1 MKKMIILAMTIMATL
16 TANAQ
21 FEPGTLSLQPR
32 VGGTGAFLT
41 NAPDIDLGIND
52 KKLDSEPTGGVF
64 AGADLEYQIS
74 NMFSVSAG
82 VNWAQAGS
90 GWKDL
95 KLSGNGLTTE
105 IKDLKIETSYVNVPI
120 TFNFYVV
127 KGLALRTGVQM
138 GFLTSADIKATINE
152 SGSSEGIKTKTE
164 IDKSIKDDFNKF
176 DLSIPVG
183 ISYEFNSH
191 FVIDA
196 RYNIG
201 ITKVNK
207 ESEPDV
213 KDSRNGVVAI
223 TLGYKFQI

>member
-1 MKKMIILAMTIMATL
+1 MIILAITIMATL

-21 FEPGTLSLQPR
+21 FEPGTISLQPR
-32 VGGTGAFLT
+32 VGVTGAFLT
-41 NAPDIDLGIND
+41 NAPDIDLNING
-52 KKLDSEPTGGVF
+52 KKLESEPTGGVF
-64 AGADLEYQIS
+64 VGADLEYQIS

-90 GWKDL
+90 GWKDI
-95 KLSGNGLTTE
+95 KITENGLTSE
-105 IKDLKIETSYVNVPI
+105 IKDMKIETSYLNVPI
-120 TFNFYVV
+120 TFNIYVA

-138 GFLTSADIKATINE
+138 GFLTSADAKATINI
-152 SGSSEGIKTKTE
+152 SGSSDGLKSKTE
-164 IDKSIKDDFNKF
+164 LDQSVKDDFNKF

-207 ESEPDV
+207 ESDSNE
-213 KDSRNGVVAI
+213 KDSRNGVFAL
-223 TLGYKFQI
+223 TLGYKFAF

>member
-1 MKKMIILAMTIMATL
+1 MIILAMTIMASL

-32 VGGTGAFLT
+32 VGVTGAFLT
-41 NAPDIDLGIND
+41 NAPDIDLDINN
-52 KKLDSEPTGGVF
+52 KKLESEPTGGVF
-64 AGADLEYQIS
+64 VGADLEYQIS

-95 KLSGNGLTTE
+95 KLTGNGMTSE
-105 IKDLKIETSYVNVPI
+105 IKDMKIETSYLNVPI
-120 TFNFYVV
+120 TFNLYIVR
-127 KGLALRTGVQM
+127 GLALRTGVQM
-138 GFLTSADIKATINE
+138 GFLTSANAKATVVN
-152 SGSSEGIKTKTE
+152 SGSSDGINSKIE
-164 IDKSIKDDFNKF
+164 LDQSVKDEFNKF

-207 ESEPDV
+207 ESESGE
-213 KDSRNGVVAI
+213 KDSRNGVFAL

>member
-1 MKKMIILAMTIMATL
+1 MPGLAVRW
-16 TANAQ
+16 
-21 FEPGTLSLQPR
+21 SLFR
-32 VGGTGAFLT
+32 
-41 NAPDIDLGIND
+41 
-52 KKLDSEPTGGVF
+52 
-64 AGADLEYQIS
+64 LETVQ
-74 NMFSVSAG
+74 
-82 VNWAQAGS
+82 
-90 GWKDL
+90 
-95 KLSGNGLTTE
+95 LSGNGLTTE

-120 TFNFYVV
+120 TFNFYVA

-207 ESEPDV
+207 EAGLDG
-213 KDSRNGVVAI
+213 KDSRNGVLAI

>member
-1 MKKMIILAMTIMATL
+1 MIIMAMTIMATL

-52 KKLDSEPTGGVF
+52 KKLESEPTGGVF
-64 AGADLEYQIS
+64 VGADLEYQIS

-95 KLSGNGLTTE
+95 KLTGNGMTSE
-105 IKDLKIETSYVNVPI
+105 IKDMKIETSYLNVPI
-120 TFNFYVV
+120 TFNLYIVR
-127 KGLALRTGVQM
+127 GLALRTGVQM
-138 GFLTSADIKATINE
+138 GFLTSANAKATVVN
-152 SGSSEGIKTKTE
+152 SGSSDGINSKIE
-164 IDKSIKDDFNKF
+164 LDQSVKDDFNKF

-207 ESEPDV
+207 EAGLDG
-213 KDSRNGVVAI
+213 KDSRNGVLAI

>member
-1 MKKMIILAMTIMATL
+1 
-16 TANAQ
+16 
-21 FEPGTLSLQPR
+21 
-32 VGGTGAFLT
+32 
-41 NAPDIDLGIND
+41 
-52 KKLDSEPTGGVF
+52 
-64 AGADLEYQIS
+64 
-74 NMFSVSAG
+74 
-82 VNWAQAGS
+82 
-90 GWKDL
+90 
-95 KLSGNGLTTE
+95 
-105 IKDLKIETSYVNVPI
+105 
-120 TFNFYVV
+120 
-127 KGLALRTGVQM
+127 M

>member
-1 MKKMIILAMTIMATL
+1 MIIMAMTIMATL

-64 AGADLEYQIS
+64 VGADLEYQIS

-95 KLSGNGLTTE
+95 KLTGNGMTSE
-105 IKDLKIETSYVNVPI
+105 IKDMKIETSYLNVPI
-120 TFNFYVV
+120 TFNLYIVR
-127 KGLALRTGVQM
+127 GLALRTGVQM
-138 GFLTSADIKATINE
+138 GFLTSANAKATVVN
-152 SGSSEGIKTKTE
+152 SGSSDGINSKIE
-164 IDKSIKDDFNKF
+164 LDQSVKDDFNKF

-207 ESEPDV
+207 EAGLDG
-213 KDSRNGVVAI
+213 KDSRNGVLAI